1 MQAGKKALR
10 QRFIGA
16 TALAGLSRSQTMR
29 SASPTQSAWTPAMP
43 GCTYRSRGLKQ
54 ERKSTL
60 KPSSAKAKGRVL
72 QQAVR
77 DLIIAKFGL
86 EPDDVRSVSMGVS
99 GEDLL
104 LSPAARRKLPI
115 SVECKSR
122 ATISVYGHYQQAKD
136 NCKGHEPVLVIKQN
150 RDKPLVVVD
159 CDYFF
164 DLLRR
169 SNENL

>member
-1 MQAGKKALR
+1 MKRSK
-10 QRFIGA
+10 QRYTTA
-16 TALAGLSRSQTMR
+16 TPSATSSMRTPKR
-29 SASPTQSAWTPAMP
+29 SALQAPSAWTPATQE
-43 GCTYRSRGLKQ
+43 CTSRKNGSKTGK
-54 ERKSTL
+54 RSTL

-77 DLIIAKFGL
+77 DLILAKFDL

-104 LSPAARRKLPI
+104 FSPAARRKLPI

-122 ATISVYGHYQQAKD
+122 ASISVYGHYQQAKD
-136 NCKGHEPVLVIKQN
+136 NARGYEPVLVIKQN

-159 CDYFF
+159 CVYFF

-169 SNENL
+169 VADE

>member
-1 MQAGKKALR
+1 M
-10 QRFIGA
+10 
-16 TALAGLSRSQTMR
+16 
-29 SASPTQSAWTPAMP
+29 
-43 GCTYRSRGLKQ
+43 
-54 ERKSTL
+54 
-60 KPSSAKAKGRVL
+60 L

-77 DLIIAKFGL
+77 DLILAKFDL

-122 ATISVYGHYQQAKD
+122 ASISVYGHYQQAKD
-136 NCKGHEPVLVIKQN
+136 NAKGYEPVLIIKQN

-159 CDYFF
+159 CVYFF

-169 SNENL
+169 VSDE

>member
-1 MQAGKKALR
+1 M
-10 QRFIGA
+10 
-16 TALAGLSRSQTMR
+16 
-29 SASPTQSAWTPAMP
+29 
-43 GCTYRSRGLKQ
+43 
-54 ERKSTL
+54 

-72 QQAVR
+72 QQTVR

-122 ATISVYGHYQQAKD
+122 ASISVYGHYQQAKD
-136 NCKGHEPVLVIKQN
+136 NCRGYEPVLVIKQN

-164 DLLRR
+164 ELLRR
-169 SNENL
+169 VSNDNV

>member
-1 MQAGKKALR
+1 ML
-10 QRFIGA
+10 
-16 TALAGLSRSQTMR
+16 
-29 SASPTQSAWTPAMP
+29 SASPARSVWTPATP
-43 GCTYRSRGLKQ
+43 ECTYRSRGSKP
-54 ERKSTL
+54 ERKLIL

-72 QQAVR
+72 QQVVR
-77 DLIIAKFGL
+77 DLIIAKFAL

-122 ATISVYGHYQQAKD
+122 ASISVYGHYQQAKD
-136 NCKGHEPVLVIKQN
+136 NCRGYEPVLVIKQN

-159 CDYFF
+159 CEYFF
-164 DLLRR
+164 ELLRR
-169 SNENL
+169 VSNDNV